1 MEYCEQDLASLL
13 DNMSTPFSE
22 AQVRSA
28 MPQLK
33 RFITAILVNFLFLF
47 SYFKRLAFILNI
59 IMPTECYMYDFFG
72 SLGEVYHATVV

>member
-22 AQVRSA
+22 AQVKSA
-28 MPQLK
+28 MPQ
-33 RFITAILVNFLFLF
+33 FIKAILVNVLFLF